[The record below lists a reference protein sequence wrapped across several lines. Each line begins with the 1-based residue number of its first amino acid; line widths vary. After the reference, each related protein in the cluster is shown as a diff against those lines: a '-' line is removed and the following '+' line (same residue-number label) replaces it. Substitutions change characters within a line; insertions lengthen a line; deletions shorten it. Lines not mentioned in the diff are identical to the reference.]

1 MRIVCGML
9 IRLRELRI
17 SRRPRAFA
25 VAAAPCA
32 CVIGIIGWST
42 IARAAATVTTA
53 AMATTPTATSELPQ
67 SSLVPGGILIAPVD
81 GPANRTPVVTYDGK
95 RAMVL
100 RSDDR
105 WVAVV
110 GLPLAITP
118 GHASIQVQSGDA
130 PEVPVKFDVA
140 DKQYSVQS
148 LKVAPG
154 KVDLSPKDLERSE
167 KEVVRIHA
175 ALATYSTN
183 APATLRLLQPVPGIR
198 SSSYGL
204 RRVFNNQSRNPHS
217 GMDIAA
223 PTGTPIK
230 ASADGRV
237 LDAANFFFSGNT
249 VIVDHGEGLI
259 TMYCHLSQIGVKI
272 GDMLKRGDVL
282 GQVGATGRVTGP
294 HLHWAVALNQT
305 FVDPALFLAPV
316 KNLKPHGSRPS
327 KRRDPHGAL
336 KAPREVT
343 LIHEPHVNG
352 NLRG

>member
-1 MRIVCGML
+1 MRVVLGML
-9 IRLRELRI
+9 I
-17 SRRPRAFA
+17 
-25 VAAAPCA
+25 VAAAA
-32 CVIGIIGWST
+32 T
-42 IARAAATVTTA
+42 TATAAARA
-53 AMATTPTATSELPQ
+53 ATTPTAATPAPATLELPR
-67 SSLVPGGILIAPVD
+67 SSLVPGGIFVTPID
-81 GPANRTPVVTYDGK
+81 GPASRTPVVTYDGK

-130 PEVPVKFDVA
+130 PEIPIEFDIV

-167 KEVVRIHA
+167 KDLVRIHA
-175 ALATYSTN
+175 ALATYSTKP
-183 APATLRLLQPVPGIR
+183 PATLRLLQPVPGIR

-223 PTGTPIK
+223 STGTPVK

-237 LDAANFFFSGNT
+237 VDAANFFFSGNA
-249 VIVDHGEGLI
+249 VIVDHGQGLI

-272 GDMLKRGDVL
+272 GDHLKRGDVL
-282 GQVGATGRVTGP
+282 GKVGATGRVTGP

-305 FVDPALFLAPV
+305 FVDPALFLAPDNGTMTAAH
-316 KNLKPHGSRPS
+316 KRANGSHAR
-327 KRRDPHGAL
+327 AQ
-336 KAPREVT
+336 
-343 LIHEPHVNG
+343 
-352 NLRG
+352 